1 MLTVLLA
8 AVSAAAMLSSTSA
21 SNGPLSFG
29 YLDTKMKSLVAP
41 TEAGCIWR
49 IAGNE
54 VGHIH
59 RLAACASSPNTVNTR
74 GLRSRL

>member
-41 TEAGCIWR
+41 TEAGCVWR

-54 VGHIH
+54 VGIFT
-59 RLAACASSPNTVNTR
+59 AS
-74 GLRSRL
+74 LRPPAVRTP